1 MVDINQTNIS
11 KIQKV
16 VKYILMALIV
26 ILALMYIPRT
36 CMEMNE
42 MIMIGAVS
50 AILFAIFDMLSPS
63 IKVYK
68 KDNMTIE

>member
-26 ILALMYIPRT
+26 VLALMYIPQT
-36 CMEMNE
+36 CMEMKE
-42 MIMIGAVS
+42 MMMIGAVC
-50 AILFAIFDMLSPS
+50 AILFAIFDMLSPT
-63 IKVYK
+63 IK
-68 KDNMTIE
+68 IEKTRENLL